1 LLSCNIGGL
10 QDLRLTPPATVCSRL
25 AVSLAF
31 RLINPAA
38 NPAMWFVVVVAV
50 VGLVVVIISNVR
62 DDILA
67 RFKEVVVLATRPP
80 DPVGRMNFVGIKCG
94 HKFFMEG

>member
-31 RLINPAA
+31 RLIDPAA
-38 NPAMWFVVVVAV
+38 NPAMWFIVVVAV
-50 VGLVVVIISNVR
+50 VGLVVVIVSNVR

-80 DPVGRMNFVGIKCG
+80 DPVGRMNFVSIKCSCE
-94 HKFFMEG
+94 FFTEG